1 MLKYMTFDVEIATK
15 YGTNVSILLGNINY
29 WIQKNKENG
38 KHLHDGR
45 YWTYNTVAAFH
56 SLMPFMSENVINTA
70 LAKAEAE
77 GLLVTGNYNKLPF
90 DRTKWYALT
99 EKGERLFQAPQNAS
113 TDSPSGS
120 ESISQNREVDSTE
133 LGNSISQKSEMEIAK
148 IQNDISENR
157 GTNTKVIQ
165 MNNSE
170 ENQKHIVR
178 KGASA
183 QRQAPSRPWDEEE
196 GAKVA
201 EVVQALND
209 ETGSHYRP
217 TSKATMRHVLAR
229 LREGF
234 TVEECKEVIRKKS
247 VEWGGTEMAKYLRPE
262 TLFGSKFE
270 GYLNAPEDPKAR
282 ERAEK
287 AKAEAEARK
296 RLHEK
301 YAKWDDEI
309 EEW

>member
-1 MLKYMTFDVEIATK
+1 MIEYVTFKADVAAK

-38 KHLHDGR
+38 KHFHDGR

-56 SLMPFMSENVINTA
+56 ALMPFMSESSIVTA
-70 LAKAEAE
+70 LGKAEAE

-99 EKGERLFQAPQNAS
+99 EKGEAIFGSHDSKCRA
-113 TDSPSGS
+113 TDSTS
-120 ESISQNREVDSTE
+120 EGDSISK
-133 LGNSISQKSEMEIAK
+133 KSKMDGSK
-148 IQNDISENR
+148 IENDISEID
-157 GTNTKVIQ
+157 GSNTKVKQ

-178 KGASA
+178 KDASA
-183 QRQAPSRPWDEEE
+183 QRPEPSRPWNDEEAE
-196 GAKVA
+196 KVA
-201 EVVQALND
+201 EVVQELN
-209 ETGSHYRP
+209 EKTGSHYRP

-234 TVEECKEVIRKKS
+234 TIDDCKEVIRKKS
-247 VEWGGTEMAKYLRPE
+247 DEWGGTDMAKYLRPE

-270 GYLNAPEDPKAR
+270 GYLNAPEDPKAK

-287 AKAEAEARK
+287 AKADAEWRK
-296 RLHEK
+296 SIDERC
-301 YAKWDDEI
+301 ADWDEDI
-309 EEW
+309 PF

>member
-1 MLKYMTFDVEIATK
+1 MLRYMTFDVEVATK
-15 YGTNVSILLGNINY
+15 YGTNVSIILGNINY

-38 KHLHDGR
+38 KHFHDGR

-99 EKGERLFQAPQNAS
+99 EKGERLFQSPQNSA

-120 ESISQNREVDSTE
+120 ESISQNCEVDSTE

-157 GTNTKVIQ
+157 GSNTKVIHI
-165 MNNSE
+165 NSSE

-178 KGASA
+178 KQASA
-183 QRQAPSRPWDEEE
+183 QRPAPFGPWNEEE
-196 GAKVA
+196 RESVKLVVA
-201 EVVQALND
+201 ALN
-209 ETGSHYRP
+209 EATGSRYRS
-217 TSKATMRHVLAR
+217 TTATTLKHILAR

-234 TVEECKEVIRKKS
+234 TVEDCEEVIRKKTE
-247 VEWGGTEMAKYLRPE
+247 EWGGTDMAKYLRPE

-270 GYLNAPEDPKAR
+270 GYLNAPEDPKAK

-287 AKAEAEARK
+287 AKADAEWRK
-296 RLHEK
+296 SIDEK
-301 YAKWDDEI
+301 CADWDEDI
-309 EEW
+309 PF

>member
-1 MLKYMTFDVEIATK
+1 MLRYMTFDVDVATK

-29 WIQKNKENG
+29 WIQKNKTNG
-38 KHLHDGR
+38 KHFHDGR

-56 SLMPFMSENVINTA
+56 DLMPFMSVNVINTA
-70 LAKAEAE
+70 LKRAEEE

-99 EKGERLFQAPQNAS
+99 EKGEGLFKSPQS
-113 TDSPSGS
+113 CTTDVHS
-120 ESISQNREVDSTE
+120 EGI
-133 LGNSISQKSEMEIAK
+133 SISQKQEMGMAK
-148 IQNDISENR
+148 IQNDISEN
-157 GTNTKVIQ
+157 GGSNTKVIQ
-165 MNNSE
+165 INNSE

-178 KGASA
+178 KQASA
-183 QRQAPSRPWDEEE
+183 QRPAPSRPWNDEER
-196 GAKVA
+196 AKVS

-234 TVEECKEVIRKKS
+234 TVDECKEVIRKKS
-247 VEWGGTEMAKYLRPE
+247 EEWGGTDMAKYLRPE

-270 GYLNAPEDPKAR
+270 GYLNAPEDPKAK

-287 AKAEAEARK
+287 AKADAEWRK
-296 RLHEK
+296 SIDERC
-301 YAKWDDEI
+301 ADWDEDVPF
-309 EEW
+309 